1 VAVAAGF
8 AFAGPNAWWQP
19 GVYDV
24 PWAAGPVRPAGL
36 ALDSPLLWGGALAL
50 GYAVLVAAAA
60 LPALRGTVRVG
71 SAQVL
76 VAAPAV
82 LTVAAAGTAVAVL
95 LGSFLAAPLRRPAG
109 SLALMNLHQ
118 LTGGPFCGLADDIEV
133 LSDGDVLA
141 PADSSGW
148 LDGFIALAGFDPESP
163 PPDPLGSGMS
173 AHLWGSRVGGVLNTG
188 TMISP
193 WFQLPALGRASGVA
207 VSVSGR
213 TDEGNQLLLEFGR
226 SGNAGVTTLGDRVPF
241 DRVRP
246 AQDHLGRPLDYRL
259 WRSIGFDSA
268 QIPAGSDRVR
278 IRAVDAS
285 TDPDGWL
292 AVTGPRLRS
301 VVGLTEFLAGR
312 GPVLVSWPQA
322 FLFPCVRAI
331 VGVANGLAAAP
342 RAVIADWRHGQ
353 LEAVITDQSRGGD
366 FAGLRL
372 FGRLHEVP
380 TRLVGHP
387 EVDWGAV
394 QLSGDTAARDAY
406 SVRSEY
412 KPR

>member
-1 VAVAAGF
+1 MSVVIADRVTQAVGVAGAAFVAVAAGF
-8 AFAGPNAWWQP
+8 AFAGPNAWRQP

-50 GYAVLVAAAA
+50 
-60 LPALRGTVRVG
+60 
-71 SAQVL
+71 
-76 VAAPAV
+76 
-82 LTVAAAGTAVAVL
+82 
-95 LGSFLAAPLRRPAG
+95 
-109 SLALMNLHQ
+109 
-118 LTGGPFCGLADDIEV
+118 
-133 LSDGDVLA
+133 SDGDVLA

-148 LDGFIALAGFDPESP
+148 LDDFIALAGFEPESP

-173 AHLWGSRVGGVLNTG
+173 AQLGSRVGGVLNTG

-193 WFQLPALGRASGVA
+193 WFQLPALRRASGVA

-213 TDEGNQLLLEFGR
+213 IDEGNQLLPEFGR
-226 SGNAGVTTLGDRVPF
+226 SGNAGVTALGDRVPF

-259 WRSIGFDSA
+259 WRSIGFDWA

-278 IRAVDAS
+278 IRAVGAS

-292 AVTGPRLRS
+292 AVTGPRLHS

-312 GPVLVSWPQA
+312 ACAGELAAGVLVP
-322 FLFPCVRAI
+322 LRAGHR
-331 VGVANGLAAAP
+331 GVANGLAAAP

-353 LEAVITDQSRGGD
+353 LETVITDQSRGGD
-366 FAGLRL
+366 FQAC
-372 FGRLHEVP
+372 
-380 TRLVGHP
+380 
-387 EVDWGAV
+387 
-394 QLSGDTAARDAY
+394 AY
-406 SVRSEY
+406 SVGCTRCPPGWLATPKRLGRRAAIRRY
-412 KPR
+412 RRPGRLFRAVGVQTALIKPPFTTART